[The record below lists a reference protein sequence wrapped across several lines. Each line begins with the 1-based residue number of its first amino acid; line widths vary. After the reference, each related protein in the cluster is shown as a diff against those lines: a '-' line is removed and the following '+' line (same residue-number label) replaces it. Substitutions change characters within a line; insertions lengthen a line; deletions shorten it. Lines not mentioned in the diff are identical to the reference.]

1 MTAEHIHSGASQV
14 DDTDVA
20 QAMAVYDVLNTD
32 EQREVFR
39 TVYRAVAAY
48 RHTSDI
54 DHLKKLAD
62 SVEGMVV
69 HETNHPG
76 VREKIRNVPKTA
88 RAAGGVVD
96 TAEVIRRLRG

>member
-1 MTAEHIHSGASQV
+1 VTAEHIYPETSQV
-14 DDTDVA
+14 DDRDVA

-48 RHTSDI
+48 RHTGDI
-54 DHLKKLAD
+54 DHLIKLAD

-69 HETNHPG
+69 HETNQPG
-76 VREKIRNVPKTA
+76 VREKIRNAPKTA

-96 TAEVIRRLRG
+96 TAEVIRQLRG